1 MANIR
6 FCRLCCEKSI
16 ERPIKRPKNQ
26 KCRRDWWKTFTFFSA
41 TSKVPVEGVSTE
53 LNSGMWGGEKFAEAP
68 HGVGTL
74 SVKTSPSLE
83 AGRPFQV
90 KHCCT
95 IFFCILSHDTF
106 SLWPFFYSIFW
117 SDRLHFIAAEQA
129 LKVLEKFFFEPL
141 KNHLN
146 GGLFFPQPLI
156 SPCNLHFLH
165 LHLHCQMLQ
174 FALFVS
180 PW

>member
-1 MANIR
+1 MPSDVIHIEALAIRVQLPVCSSNRACLPTKFQPTTPRIARVMANIR

-16 ERPIKRPKNQ
+16 ERPIKGRKIRNAEGTDEKHLP
-26 KCRRDWWKTFTFFSA
+26 FFLA

-53 LNSGMWGGEKFAEAP
+53 LNSGMWGGGGEKFAEAP

-95 IFFCILSHDTF
+95 FFLHFEPFRTF
-106 SLWPFFYSIFW
+106 SLWPFF
-117 SDRLHFIAAEQA
+117 
-129 LKVLEKFFFEPL
+129 
-141 KNHLN
+141 
-146 GGLFFPQPLI
+146 
-156 SPCNLHFLH
+156 
-165 LHLHCQMLQ
+165 
-174 FALFVS
+174 
-180 PW
+180 

>member
-1 MANIR
+1 MPKGLMKNIYV
-6 FCRLCCEKSI
+6 
-16 ERPIKRPKNQ
+16 
-26 KCRRDWWKTFTFFSA
+26 FFSNLKSA
-41 TSKVPVEGVSTE
+41 CGECLDRVELGD
-53 LNSGMWGGEKFAEAP
+53 GGEKSAEAP

-95 IFFCILSHDTF
+95 IFFAFWAMTLFHCGL
-106 SLWPFFYSIFW
+106 FFIAFFW

-129 LKVLEKFFFEPL
+129 LKVLEKFFLEPL